1 MNNNNLNNNT
11 KKQRLKKFI
20 NIIRKAAGDTS
31 LMYSYNYPKSMKT
44 NIKHLITD
52 EEIIKYINYLKE
64 EGLFEQL
71 LIIELLFKFG
81 FRIGAISK
89 IKVKD
94 LSEDNNLVLL
104 KKNMELIK
112 RKLFSETANKLR
124 QLIKI
129 QKITRN
135 DFINFPS
142 KFKQN
147 TNKRANF
154 SVLI

>member
-1 MNNNNLNNNT
+1 M
-11 KKQRLKKFI
+11 
-20 NIIRKAAGDTS
+20 
-31 LMYSYNYPKSMKT
+31 
-44 NIKHLITD
+44 
-52 EEIIKYINYLKE
+52 
-64 EGLFEQL
+64 
-71 LIIELLFKFG
+71 LFKFG